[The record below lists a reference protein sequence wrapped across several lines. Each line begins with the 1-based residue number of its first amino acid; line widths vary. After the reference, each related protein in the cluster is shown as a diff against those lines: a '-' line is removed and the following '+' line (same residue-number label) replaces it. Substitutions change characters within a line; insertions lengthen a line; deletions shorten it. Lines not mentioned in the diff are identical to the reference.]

1 MGNINPINPFNDPE
15 FKKTII
21 DKERGGN
28 SSSDYEVL
36 DSDNSSIG
44 QSDLKS
50 IISGAPTL
58 PKTAKNLILDASAIA
73 KNEKDEKA
81 REISLALNN
90 VFTEYNKEYGTDLQI
105 NFNSLSQTLVNV
117 SDPKSRRV
125 LELYLSEFYGSMRP
139 ILIMHLIQRLVIAI
153 EFVTDP
159 SRMFGQDLT
168 TADVFVVVEKLM
180 FYINQLDEMKS
191 EIKIEGSDLEL
202 KKMADGSGIDLQSS
216 ESKEAIDHFMNLLN
230 NETLKKNDN

>member
-21 DKERGGN
+21 DKERGGD

-36 DSDNSSIG
+36 DSTG

-90 VFTEYNKEYGTDLQI
+90 VFTKYNKEYGTDLQI

-153 EFVTDP
+153 EYVTDP

-168 TADVFVVVEKLM
+168 TADVFVAVEKLM
-180 FYINQLDEMKS
+180 YYINQLDEMKS

-202 KKMADGSGIDLQSS
+202 KKMAEGSDVDLQSS
-216 ESKEAIDHFMNLLN
+216 KSKEVIDHFMNLLN
-230 NETLKKNDN
+230 NETLKENDN

>member
-21 DKERGGN
+21 DKERGSDS

-36 DSDNSSIG
+36 DSTG
-44 QSDLKS
+44 QGDLKS

-81 REISLALNN
+81 KEISLALNN

-153 EFVTDP
+153 EYVTDP

-180 FYINQLDEMKS
+180 YYINQLDEMKS
-191 EIKIEGSDLEL
+191 EIKIDGSDLEL
-202 KKMADGSGIDLQSS
+202 KKIADHSDMDLQSS
-216 ESKEAIDHFMNLLN
+216 KSKEVIDHFMNLLN
-230 NETLKKNDN
+230 KETL

>member
-1 MGNINPINPFNDPE
+1 MGNINPINPFNDPD

-21 DKERGGN
+21 DKERGSD
-28 SSSDYEVL
+28 SSYEVIE
-36 DSDNSSIG
+36 SDNSV

-90 VFTEYNKEYGTDLQI
+90 VFTQYNKEYGTDLQV

-191 EIKIEGSDLEL
+191 EIKIDGADLEL
-202 KKMADGSGIDLQSS
+202 KKLASNSDIDLQSS
-216 ESKEAIDHFMNLLN
+216 ESKETIDHFMNLLN
-230 NETLKKNDN
+230 KETLKKNDN

>member
-21 DKERGGN
+21 DKERGGD

-36 DSDNSSIG
+36 DSTG

-90 VFTEYNKEYGTDLQI
+90 VFTKYNKEYGTDLQI

-153 EFVTDP
+153 EYVTDP
-159 SRMFGQDLT
+159 SRRFGQDLT
-168 TADVFVVVEKLM
+168 TADVFVAVEKLM
-180 FYINQLDEMKS
+180 YYINQLDEMKS

-202 KKMADGSGIDLQSS
+202 KKMAEGSDVDLQSS
-216 ESKEAIDHFMNLLN
+216 KSKEVIDHFMNLLN
-230 NETLKKNDN
+230 NETLKENDN

>member
-1 MGNINPINPFNDPE
+1 MGNINPINPFNDSE

-36 DSDNSSIG
+36 DSDSSIG
-44 QSDLKS
+44 QSDLKN

-90 VFTEYNKEYGTDLQI
+90 VFTKYNKEYGTDLQI

-153 EFVTDP
+153 EYVTDP

-168 TADVFVVVEKLM
+168 TADVFVAVEKLM
-180 FYINQLDEMKS
+180 YYINQLDEMKS
-191 EIKIEGSDLEL
+191 EIKIDGSDLEL
-202 KKMADGSGIDLQSS
+202 KKMAEGSDVDLQSS
-216 ESKEAIDHFMNLLN
+216 KSKEVIDHFMNLLN
-230 NETLKKNDN
+230 NETLKNDN

>member
-36 DSDNSSIG
+36 DSDSSIG

-202 KKMADGSGIDLQSS
+202 KKMSESSNLDLQSS
-216 ESKEAIDHFMNLLN
+216 ESKEVIDNFMNLLN

>member
-21 DKERGGN
+21 DKERGGD

-36 DSDNSSIG
+36 DSTG

-90 VFTEYNKEYGTDLQI
+90 VFTKYNKEYGTDLQI

-153 EFVTDP
+153 EYVTDP

-168 TADVFVVVEKLM
+168 TADVFVAVEKLM
-180 FYINQLDEMKS
+180 YYINQLDEMKS
-191 EIKIEGSDLEL
+191 EIKIDGSDLEL
-202 KKMADGSGIDLQSS
+202 KKMAEGSDVDLQSS
-216 ESKEAIDHFMNLLN
+216 KSKEVIDHFMNLLN
-230 NETLKKNDN
+230 NETLKENDN